1 MFTWDRPAE
10 KWEETI
16 RPIVPGLDLPGGPGH
31 FLKKKKTTKSYF
43 VLENFPLV
51 EKNMNLI
58 INFFRREGGQKF
70 LSQGPYYLLA
80 DLIRDGVSI
89 SEKVLS
95 VLCAS
100 QYFIEKI
107 ILKAT
112 IMFSWQNRS

>member
-1 MFTWDRPAE
+1 MFTWDRPAAE

-16 RPIVPGLDLPGGPGH
+16 ATYCPWPRPPRWVRP
-31 FLKKKKTTKSYF
+31 FLKQKKTTKSYF

-95 VLCAS
+95 VLC
-100 QYFIEKI
+100 IT
-107 ILKAT
+107 ILH
-112 IMFSWQNRS
+112 